1 MNEKKILLVED
12 DTDHAELII
21 DVLEF
26 EDVKKKV
33 ILMKDRKEVVDYFQK
48 TDVDGIDNEIKTQ
61 ISLVILDLNLP
72 KVDGMKVLKF
82 IKENPKYSSIHVI
95 ILSTSS
101 DDRTIA
107 EAYKNGA
114 DGFITKRVSYK
125 EFIEQVQTLK
135 ESYNILPQR

>member
-12 DTDHAELII
+12 DPDHAELIV
-21 DVLEF
+21 DVLELG
-26 EDVKKKV
+26 DVKKK
-33 ILMKDRKEVVDYFQK
+33 IIMMKDGKEVVDYFQK
-48 TDVDGIDNEIKTQ
+48 AVIDGIDNEIKTQ

-72 KVDGMKVLKF
+72 KVDGMNVLKF
-82 IKENPKYSSIHVI
+82 IKENSEYRSIRVI

-107 EAYKNGA
+107 EAYRNGA
-114 DGFITKRVSYK
+114 NGFITKRVSYK
-125 EFIEQVQTLK
+125 EFIKQVQTMK

>member
-12 DTDHAELII
+12 DPDHAELIV
-21 DVLEF
+21 DVLALG
-26 EDVKKKV
+26 DVKKKI
-33 ILMKDRKEVVDYFQK
+33 ILMKDGKEVVDYFQK
-48 TDVDGIDNEIKTQ
+48 AVIDGIDNEIKTQ

-114 DGFITKRVSYK
+114 NGFITKRVSYK
-125 EFIEQVQTLK
+125 EFIKQVQTLK
-135 ESYNILPQR
+135 EFYNIQPQR